1 MFENVSNLQE
11 EEEGE
16 EKCIMDFEGN
26 SLISRKDQCVV
37 GVVEGEIKALLF
49 YFLSF
54 QNTYQ

>member
-26 SLISRKDQCVV
+26 SLVSRKDQCVV

-54 QNTYQ
+54 